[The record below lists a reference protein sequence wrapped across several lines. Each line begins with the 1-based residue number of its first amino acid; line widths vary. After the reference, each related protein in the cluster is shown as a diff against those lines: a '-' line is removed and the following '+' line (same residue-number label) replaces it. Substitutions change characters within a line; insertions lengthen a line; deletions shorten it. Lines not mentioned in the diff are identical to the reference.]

1 MTHSPVAIEAQRL
14 TLQRTQDQGRT
25 RAERNRLGQFAT
37 PGALAAELLRYAREL
52 LGSGPLRFLDP
63 AIGTGAFY
71 SALLREWPAASIAAA
86 AGFEIDPH
94 YARPCHA
101 LWQGTP
107 LQLQAEDFTVAVP
120 PTAEAERFDLVICNP
135 PYVRHHHLGRSAKSR
150 LRMRSMQATGLQL
163 SGQAG
168 LYAHFV
174 LQTHAWMRRGA
185 LAGWL
190 IPSEFMDVNYGRE
203 LKAYLL
209 RQVTL
214 LRVHRFDPSEGQFDD
229 ALVSSS
235 VLWFRNQRP
244 ALDMRWSSVT
254 AAH

>member
-1 MTHSPVAIEAQRL
+1 MTHSLVAIEAQRL
-14 TLQRTQDQGRT
+14 ALQQTQDQGRT
-25 RAERNRLGQFAT
+25 QAERNRLGQFAT
-37 PGALAAELLRYAREL
+37 PGRLAGELLRYARQA

-86 AGFEIDPH
+86 TGFEIDPH
-94 YARPCHA
+94 YARPCNA

-107 LQLQAEDFTVAVP
+107 LQLRAEDFTAAEP
-120 PTAEAERFDLVICNP
+120 PAAEAQRFDLVIRNP
-135 PYVRHHHLGRSAKSR
+135 PYVRHHHLGRSAKAR

-168 LYAHFV
+168 LSVHFL
-174 LQTHAWMRRGA
+174 LQAHAWMRRGA

-190 IPSEFMDVNYGRE
+190 IPSEFIDVNYGRE

-214 LRVHRFDPSEGQFDD
+214 LRIHRFDPREPQFDD

-244 ALDMRWSSVT
+244 PS
-254 AAH
+254 